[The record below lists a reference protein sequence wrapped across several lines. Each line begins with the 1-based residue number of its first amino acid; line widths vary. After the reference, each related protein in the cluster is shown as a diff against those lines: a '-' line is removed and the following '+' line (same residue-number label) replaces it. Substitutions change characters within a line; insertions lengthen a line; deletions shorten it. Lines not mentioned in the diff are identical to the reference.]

1 MKSKTENI
9 TLREATIHDLD
20 VITYWDTQEHVID
33 SDPDDD
39 WNWEIELNRKPAW
52 REQLIAELKG
62 RPIGFI
68 QIIDPELEETHYW
81 GEIASNLRAIDIW
94 IGEKEDLNK
103 GYGTV
108 MMTQAINR
116 CFAHADVTAIYIDP
130 LESNHKAHRFYE
142 RLGFKFIENRTF
154 DNSLCLIYK
163 LDRKYWESTQ
173 K

>member
-9 TLREATIHDLD
+9 ILREANIHDLD
-20 VITYWDTQEHVID
+20 IITYWDTQEHVID

-39 WNWEIELNRKPAW
+39 WNWEIELNRKPVW
-52 REQLIAELKG
+52 REQLIAELNGK
-62 RPIGFI
+62 PIGFI

-81 GEIASNLRAIDIW
+81 GEIAPNLRAIDIW

-154 DNSLCLIYK
+154 DNSPCLIYK
-163 LDRKYWESTQ
+163 LDRKH
-173 K
+173 